1 MNKKLKNAAKDFYD
15 RSSLTSKIRYS
26 YLVILIPIFLF
37 LLFCFYNLWAAN
49 YRYQDMINST
59 VAASEFTLDFK
70 KDFDYETYLLIVGN
84 KTVEESELRDM
95 LTNANRIITGLE
107 QITDSKDN
115 LARLKSIKKYLNNL
129 DTYVDRIEQNIRAG
143 NRYEDNMEIWEN
155 DIQIVTTLVRET
167 IFQYI
172 YYEIK
177 GIQESHAE
185 YQSFFVS
192 MIEISVIAFV
202 AVLLLIVFISHYIPL
217 SISRPITELV
227 EVTQQVSQ
235 GNLQVRS
242 HVNTGVEAKQLSESL
257 NTMIDKI
264 NALLEQVKKEQ
275 IRIRKAE
282 FELLQAQI
290 NPHFLYNTLDTI
302 IWLAESDE
310 QKQVVHMVE
319 SLSDFFRTSLN
330 QGKDII
336 SIKEEIQHVRSYL
349 GIQQMRYQDILE
361 YEIDVPEEFYQ
372 NTIPKITVQPLV
384 ENALYHG
391 IKNKRGKGKIT
402 VRGYREDSFFILEVR
417 DNGIGMQTERL
428 VQVRNALLYKQ
439 LAESKVYGLY
449 NVNERIRLN
458 CGEEYGLRISS
469 TYQEGTT
476 VKILLPD
483 ADSGLS
489 SLEEEIQPDS

>member
-349 GIQQMRYQDILE
+349 EIQQMRYQDILE

-402 VRGYREDSFFILEVR
+402 VRGYREGSFFILEVQ
-417 DNGIGMQTERL
+417 DNGIGMQPERL
-428 VQVRNALLYKQ
+428 EQVRNALVHKQ
-439 LAESKVYGLY
+439 FVESKVYGLY

-476 VKILLPD
+476 VKIFLPD
-483 ADSGLS
+483 ADSGLTS
-489 SLEEEIQPDS
+489 PEEEIQPDS

>member
-107 QITDSKDN
+107 QITDSRDN

-349 GIQQMRYQDILE
+349 EIQQMRYQDILE

-476 VKILLPD
+476 VKIFLPD
-483 ADSGLS
+483 ADSGLTS
-489 SLEEEIQPDS
+489 PAEEIQPDS

>member
-1 MNKKLKNAAKDFYD
+1 
-15 RSSLTSKIRYS
+15 
-26 YLVILIPIFLF
+26 
-37 LLFCFYNLWAAN
+37 
-49 YRYQDMINST
+49 MINST

-349 GIQQMRYQDILE
+349 EIQQMRYQDILE

>member
-15 RSSLTSKIRYS
+15 RSSLTSKIRYY
-26 YLVILIPIFLF
+26 YLVILIPIILY
-37 LLFCFYNLWAAN
+37 LLFCFYNIWAAN

-107 QITDSKDN
+107 QITDSRDN
-115 LARLKSIKKYLNNL
+115 LARIKSIKKYLNNL
-129 DTYVDRIEQNIRAG
+129 DTYVDRIEQNIRVG

-155 DIQIVTTLVRET
+155 DVQIVTTLVRET

-172 YYEIK
+172 YYETK

-264 NALLEQVKKEQ
+264 NELLEQVKKEQ

-349 GIQQMRYQDILE
+349 EIQQMRYQDILE
-361 YEIDVPEEFYQ
+361 YEINVPEEFYQ

-384 ENALYHG
+384 EIALYDG
-391 IKNKRGKGKIT
+391 NKNKRGKGKISG
-402 VRGYREDSFFILEVR
+402 RGFREGSFFILEVQ
-417 DNGIGMQTERL
+417 DNGIGMQPERL
-428 VQVRNALLYKQ
+428 EQVRNALVHKQ
-439 LAESKVYGLY
+439 FVESKVYGLY

-476 VKILLPD
+476 VKIFLPD
-483 ADSGLS
+483 ADSGLTS
-489 SLEEEIQPDS
+489 PAEEIQPDS

>member
-49 YRYQDMINST
+49 YRYQDMITST

-107 QITDSKDN
+107 QITDSRDN

-349 GIQQMRYQDILE
+349 EIQQMRYQDILE

>member
-1 MNKKLKNAAKDFYD
+1 MNKKFEKTAKNFYD

-37 LLFCFYNLWAAN
+37 LIFCFYNLWAAN
-49 YRYQDMINST
+49 YRYEDMINST

-84 KTVEESELRDM
+84 KTIDESRLHDM
-95 LTNANRIITGLE
+95 LTDANRIITGLE

-115 LARLKSIKKYLNNL
+115 LTRLKSIKKYLNNL

-349 GIQQMRYQDILE
+349 EIQQMRYQDILE

-439 LAESKVYGLY
+439 LVESKVYGLY

>member
-349 GIQQMRYQDILE
+349 EIQQMRYQDILE

-402 VRGYREDSFFILEVR
+402 VRGYREGSCFILQVQ

>member
-37 LLFCFYNLWAAN
+37 LLFCFYNLWAAK

-107 QITDSKDN
+107 QITDSRDN
-115 LARLKSIKKYLNNL
+115 LARVKSIKKDLNNL

-264 NALLEQVKKEQ
+264 NELLEQVKKEQ

-349 GIQQMRYQDILE
+349 EIQQMRYQDILE

-458 CGEEYGLRISS
+458 CGEEYGLRLSS

-489 SLEEEIQPDS
+489 NLEEEIQPDS

>member
-349 GIQQMRYQDILE
+349 EIQQMRYQDILE
-361 YEIDVPEEFYQ
+361 YEINVPEEFYQ

-402 VRGYREDSFFILEVR
+402 VRGYREGSCFILQVQ
-417 DNGIGMQTERL
+417 DNGIGMQPERL
-428 VQVRNALLYKQ
+428 EQVRNALVHKQ
-439 LAESKVYGLY
+439 FVESKVYGLY

>member
-37 LLFCFYNLWAAN
+37 LIFCFYNLWAAN
-49 YRYQDMINST
+49 YRYKDMINST

-107 QITDSKDN
+107 QITDSRDN
-115 LARLKSIKKYLNNL
+115 LTRLKSIKKYLNNL

-172 YYEIK
+172 YYETK

-192 MIEISVIAFV
+192 MIEIAVIAFV

-264 NALLEQVKKEQ
+264 NELLEQVKKEQ

-319 SLSDFFRTSLN
+319 NLSDFFRTSLN

-349 GIQQMRYQDILE
+349 EIQQMRYQDILE

-391 IKNKRGKGKIT
+391 IKNKRGKGKRIPGGFLFYPGGAGQWNRYAAGT
-402 VRGYREDSFFILEVR
+402 FGAGKEC
-417 DNGIGMQTERL
+417 IG
-428 VQVRNALLYKQ
+428 
-439 LAESKVYGLY
+439 S
-449 NVNERIRLN
+449 
-458 CGEEYGLRISS
+458 
-469 TYQEGTT
+469 
-476 VKILLPD
+476 
-483 ADSGLS
+483 
-489 SLEEEIQPDS
+489 

>member
-129 DTYVDRIEQNIRAG
+129 DTYVDRIEQNILAG

-349 GIQQMRYQDILE
+349 EIQQMRYQDILE
-361 YEIDVPEEFYQ
+361 YEINVPEEFYQ

-402 VRGYREDSFFILEVR
+402 VRGYREGSFFILEVQ
-417 DNGIGMQTERL
+417 DNGIGMQPERL
-428 VQVRNALLYKQ
+428 EQVRNALVHKQ
-439 LAESKVYGLY
+439 FVESKVYGLY

>member
-282 FELLQAQI
+282 FALLQAQI

-349 GIQQMRYQDILE
+349 EIQQMRYQDILE

>member
-349 GIQQMRYQDILE
+349 EIQQMRYQDILE

-402 VRGYREDSFFILEVR
+402 VRGYREDSFFILEVQ
-417 DNGIGMQTERL
+417 DNGIGMQPERL
-428 VQVRNALLYKQ
+428 EQVRNALVHKQ
-439 LAESKVYGLY
+439 FVESKVYGLY

-476 VKILLPD
+476 VKIFLPD
-483 ADSGLS
+483 ADSGLTS
-489 SLEEEIQPDS
+489 PAEEIQPDS

>member
-107 QITDSKDN
+107 QITDSRDN

-129 DTYVDRIEQNIRAG
+129 DTYVDRIEQNIRVG

-155 DIQIVTTLVRET
+155 DVQIVTTLVRET

-172 YYEIK
+172 YYETK

-202 AVLLLIVFISHYIPL
+202 AVLLLIAFISHYIPL

-264 NALLEQVKKEQ
+264 NELLEQVKKEQ

-302 IWLAESDE
+302 YMLARINKEETTMRMIQALS
-310 QKQVVHMVE
+310 KYLRL
-319 SLSDFFRTSLN
+319 SLSK
-330 QGKDII
+330 G
-336 SIKEEIQHVRSYL
+336 EEIVTVADELENVRNYME
-349 GIQQMRYQDILE
+349 IQQIRNADLFR
-361 YEIDVPEEFYQ
+361 YEIHCEVDADKERMLKLVL
-372 NTIPKITVQPLV
+372 QPLV
-384 ENALYHG
+384 ENA
-391 IKNKRGKGKIT
+391 IKYGFDGQSAHYRIEIT
-402 VRGYREDSFFILEVR
+402 VRREEEELVLTSYNSGTPISPEACEKINCLMQMSIAEMKESFKSKKNGYGLVNVLTRLRLAYEGRVSFYVIAKEDGTTFVIR
-417 DNGIGMQTERL
+417 IPRL
-428 VQVRNALLYKQ
+428 VLDRV
-439 LAESKVYGLY
+439 
-449 NVNERIRLN
+449 
-458 CGEEYGLRISS
+458 
-469 TYQEGTT
+469 
-476 VKILLPD
+476 
-483 ADSGLS
+483 
-489 SLEEEIQPDS
+489 

>member
-349 GIQQMRYQDILE
+349 EIQQMRYQDILE

-476 VKILLPD
+476 VKIFLPD